1 MTAAGLSTTVEKM
14 DRKTTLLL
22 IALGIIGGTLT
33 VAARRSY
40 ALKKARALRASYR
53 PHFKDGCYLVKITDG
68 PVWAVGEFGTFD
80 AAQNKVLIEGE
91 EFNADDFEFIL
102 A

>member
-1 MTAAGLSTTVEKM
+1 M

-22 IALGIIGGTLT
+22 LAVGLIGGTLALGT
-33 VAARRSY
+33 QRAY

-53 PHFKDGCYLVKITDG
+53 PHFNDGCYLVKITDG
-68 PVWAVGEFGTFD
+68 PLWSIGEFGTFD

-91 EFNADDFEFIL
+91 EFDAEDFEFIL

>member
-1 MTAAGLSTTVEKM
+1 M
-14 DRKTTLLL
+14 DRKTSLLL
-22 IALGIIGGTLT
+22 LAVGVIGGTLAIGLQRT
-33 VAARRSY
+33 Y

-68 PVWAVGEFGTFD
+68 PSWAVGEFGTFD
-80 AAQNKVLIEGE
+80 ASLNKVLIEGE
-91 EFNADDFEFIL
+91 EFEADEFEFIL

>member
-1 MTAAGLSTTVEKM
+1 M
-14 DRKTTLLL
+14 DRKTSLLL
-22 IALGIIGGTLT
+22 LAVGVIGATLA
-33 VAARRSY
+33 VGARRQY

-53 PHFKDGCYLVKITDG
+53 PHYKDGCHLVKITDG
-68 PVWAVGEFGTFD
+68 PAWSIGEFATFD

-91 EFNADDFEFIL
+91 EFDAEEFEFIL